1 MNLQNQIKRTLSKS
15 SNIEYVRSLLE
26 RNEILNRSRL
36 AEAVCEQFGFH
47 DARGEKQLGGCLKAL
62 RKLEAAGHFVLPER
76 QTTASRPGS
85 PLRLSEPVA
94 LPLEV
99 PARVDDVR
107 GLELILVTSP
117 DHMRIWNELMIG
129 EHPQGAGP
137 LVGRQLR
144 YLIDSQHGWLGGLG
158 FGSAALQLADRDKWI
173 GWDAEQRQAHLHSVV
188 AMSRFLIRPSVQ
200 CGNLA
205 SKVLGMSM
213 TALPADFERQYGYRP
228 YLAESFVDT
237 QHYSGTC
244 YRAANWIE
252 IGVTKGRGRQDRFNQ
267 VALSIKAIY
276 VYPIEK
282 EFRKRIGLS
291 ADAGLGALSP
301 VQGLENEHWAE
312 NEFGDAP
319 LGDARLS
326 KRLVNMAEEKAQVPS
341 RTFSGVAKG
350 DWPKVKAYYR
360 MIDQPEDSAVSMPNI
375 LAPHRDRT
383 VRRMMGQR
391 TVLCIQD
398 GSDLNYTNL
407 EKCSGLG
414 ELGSNQTGAKSRG
427 LYLHSTLAVAPNGLP
442 LGVVHAQCIAPEN
455 KSEEDKRS
463 AHAIPIEE
471 KKTFVWLEH
480 HRDLVALS
488 AKLPQTRLVHVC
500 DREADFF
507 ELFDEQR
514 RKRSVELLV
523 RAKHNR
529 NVSEEPFKLFE
540 TARQAPVASRI
551 QINIPRQSARPK
563 KSKQKARPARP
574 GRLADMAVRYIR
586 IQLRPAHYLGDKEP
600 IELWLVHAL
609 EENPPADT
617 KAVEWF
623 LLTTIEITSAAEA
636 EQCLRWYVLRWRIED
651 WHRVLKHGCRIE
663 DLAHT
668 TAERLRRVIAIN
680 LVIAWRIMLMTLLG
694 RETPELP
701 AEVLFSDIELRT
713 LQAYAKK
720 KSLKLPLLL
729 GDAVRIVAKLG
740 GYLGRKNDPPPGH
753 QIIWQG
759 YTVLQFMCMGV
770 ALLEDG

>member
-1 MNLQNQIKRTLSKS
+1 
-15 SNIEYVRSLLE
+15 
-26 RNEILNRSRL
+26 
-36 AEAVCEQFGFH
+36 
-47 DARGEKQLGGCLKAL
+47 
-62 RKLEAAGHFVLPER
+62 
-76 QTTASRPGS
+76 
-85 PLRLSEPVA
+85 
-94 LPLEV
+94 
-99 PARVDDVR
+99 
-107 GLELILVTSP
+107 
-117 DHMRIWNELMIG
+117 
-129 EHPQGAGP
+129 
-137 LVGRQLR
+137 
-144 YLIDSQHGWLGGLG
+144 
-158 FGSAALQLADRDKWI
+158 
-173 GWDAEQRQAHLHSVV
+173 
-188 AMSRFLIRPSVQ
+188 
-200 CGNLA
+200 
-205 SKVLGMSM
+205 
-213 TALPADFERQYGYRP
+213 
-228 YLAESFVDT
+228 
-237 QHYSGTC
+237 
-244 YRAANWIE
+244 
-252 IGVTKGRGRQDRFNQ
+252 
-267 VALSIKAIY
+267 
-276 VYPIEK
+276 
-282 EFRKRIGLS
+282 
-291 ADAGLGALSP
+291 
-301 VQGLENEHWAE
+301 
-312 NEFGDAP
+312 
-319 LGDARLS
+319 
-326 KRLVNMAEEKAQVPS
+326 MAEEKAQVPS